1 MLFQRC
7 NSLLQNHSF
16 PPSSR
21 PSRKRRPRYL
31 SKRPLVG
38 ASASGFP
45 GNVFGRFAR
54 ASSSRIHL
62 TTPVNYSYL
71 LAPNSQLRGL
81 QYNKQN
87 TLIWAQHIERW
98 LYQRLWRKMKTG
110 TTMLI
115 GVKSKKG
122 PLFSMRL
129 RDAINIQLI
138 FFPPK
143 VLLFHCLLT
152 FASLI
157 GGRSCYSAPLS
168 STDFPLCVL
177 QIRPGWVFFPNG
189 KWWWWRGCI
198 ASGAHSGRY
207 PWKHNKLVHQNTNS

>member
-1 MLFQRC
+1 MH
-7 NSLLQNHSF
+7 SLLQNHQIPS
-16 PPSSR
+16 SSR
-21 PSRKRRPRYL
+21 PSGKHRPRYL
-31 SKRPLVG
+31 SKRPLVS

-45 GNVFGRFAR
+45 GNLFGRFAS
-54 ASSSRIHL
+54 ASSSKIHL

-129 RDAINIQLI
+129 RNAINIQLI
-138 FFPPK
+138 FFPPRCFCSI
-143 VLLFHCLLT
+143 VFWL
-152 FASLI
+152 S
-157 GGRSCYSAPLS
+157 PL
-168 STDFPLCVL
+168 
-177 QIRPGWVFFPNG
+177 
-189 KWWWWRGCI
+189 
-198 ASGAHSGRY
+198 
-207 PWKHNKLVHQNTNS
+207 